1 VSLGGQYAFPWQ
13 DHGDFVLRADY
24 SYRSKVYFDAVNTE
38 SVAQDGYGMLNLRAV
53 FNSAG
58 GRWSIAAGLTNA
70 TDETYIVMGVGVLE
84 SLGFSSAV
92 YGRPR
97 EWFLQGTYHF

>member
-1 VSLGGQYAFPWQ
+1 
-13 DHGDFVLRADY
+13 VLRADY

-38 SVAQDGYGMLNLRAV
+38 SVAQDGYGMVNLRAA
-53 FNSAG
+53 FDSAG
-58 GRWSIAAGLTNA
+58 GRWSIAAGVTNA

-84 SLGFSSAV
+84 SLGFASAI

-97 EWFLQGTYHF
+97 EWFLQGSYHF